1 MLQGMITTVTLSSD
15 IKNKGKLDPYNLYRD
30 DRKMADELAVNV
42 IAELLKIS
50 PTSEK
55 YMAVLEA
62 QRLMEKEELPSMSK
76 LTEILASFPESDEL
90 CNEGKLLARL
100 LKLRSASGMAQLLF
114 GDGTEDAISL
124 ENRLNILQI
133 DNLKLP
139 SPEIPKESYTAEE
152 TLSTVLMAVISNF
165 AKKFA
170 MVKRPVFK
178 VILFDESWMLGKTE
192 EGVKLYDFL
201 TRMGRSLFSGC
212 IFNGH
217 SVLDLPS
224 EGIKN
229 TISYKFCFQT
239 TNDAEAARMCDYM
252 GLAPTVANKETF
264 KNLGNGECLF
274 QDLDG
279 HVGILKFDA
288 VFQDLIDVFS
298 TTPKVEKKVEMPKM
312 PEEEAEKGEATQQDI
327 PDYRK
332 LSEETEEETE
342 TPAEIPEPLLD
353 AANVGRMP
361 ELVSAAAG
369 VEEMPEQVLDAAGE
383 EEMPEKQ
390 EEPED
395 FDFDFSDEELFRK
408 EEI

>member
-1 MLQGMITTVTLSSD
+1 M
-15 IKNKGKLDPYNLYRD
+15 
-30 DRKMADELAVNV
+30 
-42 IAELLKIS
+42 
-50 PTSEK
+50 
-55 YMAVLEA
+55 
-62 QRLMEKEELPSMSK
+62 
-76 LTEILASFPESDEL
+76 
-90 CNEGKLLARL
+90 
-100 LKLRSASGMAQLLF
+100 
-114 GDGTEDAISL
+114 
-124 ENRLNILQI
+124 
-133 DNLKLP
+133 
-139 SPEIPKESYTAEE
+139 
-152 TLSTVLMAVISNF
+152 
-165 AKKFA
+165 
-170 MVKRPVFK
+170 
-178 VILFDESWMLGKTE
+178 FDESWMLGKTE

-279 HVGILKFDA
+279 HVGVLKFDA

-298 TTPKVEKKVEMPKM
+298 TTPKVEKKVEMPKE
-312 PEEEAEKGEATQQDI
+312 PEKEAETAEATQQTD
-327 PDYRK
+327 PDYRELLK
-332 LSEETEEETE
+332 EAEEE
-342 TPAEIPEPLLD
+342 APEPVLD
-353 AANVGRMP
+353 
-361 ELVSAAAG
+361 AAG
-369 VEEMPEQVLDAAGE
+369 VEETPEPVPDAVGV
-383 EEMPEKQ
+383 EEMPTEQ

-408 EEI
+408 EVI